1 MIKTYNPKQRS
12 KAVRIAAKKNF
23 KRLPDIETMFN
34 LDGDPLEDV
43 DFDPNDLE
51 ASATAEMSEIVRLIR
66 EKKKE
71 SADRFR
77 IADDTDYWVALCFQC
92 REQRDEFLRKAGWSD
107 LGEKYLNGLE
117 IARRLGIDV
126 KVYDIKPLPLRGK
139 PKNFSR
145 KEVI

>member
-1 MIKTYNPKQRS
+1 MKSYKPQSPKARKPVVKKT
-12 KAVRIAAKKNF
+12 F

-34 LDGDPLEDV
+34 VDGDPLENV
-43 DFDPNDLE
+43 DFDPDDLE

-66 EKKKE
+66 EKKKQ

-77 IADDTDYWVALCFQC
+77 IAEDTDYWVALCFQC
-92 REQRDEFLRKAGWSD
+92 REQRDEFLKKAGWSE

-126 KVYDIKPLPLRGK
+126 KVFDLKPLPLRGK
-139 PKNFSR
+139 PKKFSR
-145 KEVI
+145 EEVI

>member
-1 MIKTYNPKQRS
+1 MKTYKPKQKS
-12 KAVRIAAKKNF
+12 KTVSTAPRKTF

-34 LDGDPLEDV
+34 VDGDPLEDV

-51 ASATAEMSEIVRLIR
+51 ASATAEMSEIVRLIK

-71 SADRFR
+71 SSDRFR
-77 IADDTDYWVALCFQC
+77 TANDTDYWVALCFQC

-117 IARRLGIDV
+117 IARRLGVDV
-126 KVYDIKPLPLRGK
+126 EVFDLKPLPLRGK
-139 PKNFSR
+139 PKKFSR

>member
-1 MIKTYNPKQRS
+1 MKTYKKIQKQ
-12 KAVRIAAKKNF
+12 KTVKMAGKKSF
-23 KRLPDIETMFN
+23 KRLPDIETMFDV
-34 LDGDPLEDV
+34 DGDPLEDV

-71 SADRFR
+71 SSDRFR
-77 IADDTDYWVALCFQC
+77 IANDTDYWVALCFQC

-107 LGEKYLNGLE
+107 VGEKYLNGLE
-117 IARRLGIDV
+117 IARRLGVDV
-126 KVYDIKPLPLRGK
+126 EVFDLKPLPLRGK
-139 PKNFSR
+139 AKKFSR